1 LNKIYEAFDEIHASD
16 ELKKKTLSYCT
27 ERKRIHFMPQAIAA
41 CITAAAVLGGAGVF
55 HATTTEAAYISLDI
69 NPSIGLSLNQ
79 FKRVISA
86 DAYNSEAQAIID
98 SLDLKWKNYS
108 DAVDAILTSE
118 AMQGYDTS
126 DAQIY
131 IESDSDSLNQEIND
145 TISEKCPDA
154 GLYCHNGENRE
165 EAQKYNISPG
175 KYYLIEQIIQY
186 GGTIDDYKDKSMQE
200 LIEIYTEY
208 SGGELPENMNGQT
221 YGSGSGHD
229 GHGSGTGNGQGTG
242 NGTGAGNGAGTGSGT
257 GAGNGTGA
265 GSGSGTGQGTGNG
278 AGTGS
283 GTGTGNGTGK
293 GAGNGGGGHGN
304 HHSQQ

>member
-1 LNKIYEAFDEIHASD
+1 MNKIYKAFDEIHASD
-16 ELKKKTLSYCT
+16 ELKKKTLSYCK
-27 ERKRIHFMPQAIAA
+27 KRNKVRFMPQAIAA
-41 CITAAAVLGGAGVF
+41 CITAAAVLGGMGTF
-55 HATTTEAAYISLDI
+55 HVTTTEAAYISLDI
-69 NPSIGLSLNQ
+69 NPSIGLSLNC

-86 DAYNSEAQAIID
+86 DAYNSEAEKIID
-98 SLDLKWKNYS
+98 DLDLKWKNYG
-108 DAVDAILTSE
+108 DAVDAILE
-118 AMQGYDTS
+118 AEELKGYDTS
-126 DAQIY
+126 NAQIY

-145 TISEKCPDA
+145 TISEKCPNA

-200 LIEIYTEY
+200 LIQIYTKY

-229 GHGSGTGNGQGTG
+229 GHGAGTGNGQGTG
-242 NGTGAGNGAGTGSGT
+242 NGSGAGQGNAKISDKDAGNGSSGQ
-257 GAGNGTGA
+257 
-265 GSGSGTGQGTGNG
+265 S
-278 AGTGS
+278 
-283 GTGTGNGTGK
+283 TGT
-293 GAGNGGGGHGN
+293 GGGHGN

>member
-1 LNKIYEAFDEIHASD
+1 MNKIYKAFDEIHASD
-16 ELKKKTLSYCT
+16 ELKKKTLSYCK
-27 ERKRIHFMPQAIAA
+27 KRNKVRFMPQAIAA
-41 CITAAAVLGGAGVF
+41 CITAAAVLGGMGTF
-55 HATTTEAAYISLDI
+55 HVTTTEAAYISLDI
-69 NPSIGLSLNQ
+69 NPSIGLSLNC

-86 DAYNSEAQAIID
+86 DAYNSEAEKIID
-98 SLDLKWKNYS
+98 DLDLKWKNYG
-108 DAVDAILTSE
+108 DAVDAILE
-118 AMQGYDTS
+118 AEELKGYDTS
-126 DAQIY
+126 NAQIY

-145 TISEKCPDA
+145 TISEKCPNA

-200 LIEIYTEY
+200 LIQIYTEY

-229 GHGSGTGNGQGTG
+229 GHGSGMGNGQGTGNGSGTGNGAGTGNGQGTG
-242 NGTGAGNGAGTGSGT
+242 NGSGAGQGNAKISDKDS
-257 GAGNGTGA
+257 GNGS
-265 GSGSGTGQGTGNG
+265 SGQS
-278 AGTGS
+278 
-283 GTGTGNGTGK
+283 TGT
-293 GAGNGGGGHGN
+293 GGGHGN